1 MMKSKF
7 SDLRQRVPI
16 RGRVAFVLA
25 VAQKVLPAL
34 EHKQDALSAAA
45 QALADGWRW
54 EEGETISS
62 LQLYEKDDED
72 LVLQGSLVKDEK
84 ALPAIMAATSA
95 FYYMLW
101 HAYKLD
107 LNRGQVKRG
116 EVPNMGE
123 VSEEVI
129 DEVCQYAMQSVLCEE
144 DWITELTK
152 RLIKDYGTDNPEELG
167 AVVPRQYF
175 E

>member
-1 MMKSKF
+1 
-7 SDLRQRVPI
+7 
-16 RGRVAFVLA
+16 
-25 VAQKVLPAL
+25 VAQKALPAL
-34 EHKQDALSAAA
+34 EGKQDALNASA

-84 ALPAIMAATSA
+84 ALGAIMAATSA

-107 LNRGQVKRG
+107 LKRGKVKRG

-129 DEVCQYAMQSVLCEE
+129 EHVCQYAMQSALCDE
-144 DWITELTK
+144 DWLNALAK
-152 RLIKDYGTDNPEELG
+152 RLINDYRTNNSEELG
-167 AVVPRQYF
+167 AAVPRPYF
-175 E
+175 EVCTGTTNPQEA

>member
-1 MMKSKF
+1 MKRKF
-7 SDLRQRVPI
+7 SDLQQSVPI
-16 RGRVAFVLA
+16 RTRVAFVLA
-25 VAQKVLPAL
+25 VAEKALPAL
-34 EHKQDALSAAA
+34 ENKQDALNASA

-72 LVLQGSLVKDEK
+72 LVFQGSLVKEDK
-84 ALPAIMAATSA
+84 ALAAIMAATSA

-107 LNRGQVKRG
+107 LKNGQVKRG
-116 EVPNMGE
+116 EVPNIGE

-129 DEVCQYAMQSVLCEE
+129 DDVCKYAMQSALCNA
-144 DWITELTK
+144 DWLDELTK
-152 RLIKDYGTDNPEELG
+152 RLINGYRTDNPEELG
-167 AVVPRQYF
+167 AVVPRRYF
-175 E
+175 R